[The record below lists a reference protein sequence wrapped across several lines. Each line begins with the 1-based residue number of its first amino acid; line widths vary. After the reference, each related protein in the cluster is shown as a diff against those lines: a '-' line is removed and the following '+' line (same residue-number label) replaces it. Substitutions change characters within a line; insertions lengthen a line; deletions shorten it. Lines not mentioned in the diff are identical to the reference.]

1 MQDSEAYDG
10 QAGKK
15 RSIEAVVSAGLARAI
30 GWARSGEGLVLRAE
44 GLTTE
49 RVVVERT
56 VKNIADQVTFLT
68 FMHLHAR
75 RLGAPS
81 LS

>member
-1 MQDSEAYDG
+1 MQESEAYDG

-15 RSIEAVVSAGLARAI
+15 RSMAGVVSVGLARAM

-56 VKNIADQVTFLT
+56 VKNIADEVTFL
-68 FMHLHAR
+68 HLHAR

-81 LS
+81 SS